1 MKIAILGC
9 GWLGFPLGKNLVAK
23 GHQVVGSVTSE
34 AKTIPLSEAGIQ
46 PVVLQ
51 LNPEANE
58 AILSDFLAADLLVIA
73 IPPRAGKYG
82 DSFHVEQIE
91 GILPSLQKST
101 IQKVVYISSTSVYPD
116 LGQVATEDSEVIPT
130 HSLIQVENL
139 LKNALGENVT
149 ILRCGGLMGQERI
162 PAKYFAGKTINTGA
176 IPVNYVHREDAVGV
190 VTTILEKGIFGE
202 TFNVVSPEHPVR
214 KEVYLKNCAELGFA
228 EPIFVEPETTIPYK
242 VIDATKLLNKTGYEF
257 RYANPLDYKYYDVV
271 CVK

>member
-9 GWLGFPLGKNLVAK
+9 GWLGFPLGQNLVKK
-23 GHQVVGSVTSE
+23 GYEVKGTVTSE
-34 AKTIPLSEAGIQ
+34 AKTTRLAEVGIQ

-51 LNPEANE
+51 LNPEADE
-58 AILSDFLAADLLVIA
+58 QALTTLLQAEVLVIA

-82 DSFHVEQIE
+82 DSFHVEQMK
-91 GILPSLQKST
+91 GILPTLQKST

-116 LGQVATEDSEVIPT
+116 LGQIATEDSEVIST

-139 LKNALGENVT
+139 LKNALGDNVT
-149 ILRCGGLMGQERI
+149 ILRCGGLMGAERI

-176 IPVNYVHREDAVGV
+176 IPVNYVHQEDAVGV

-214 KEVYLKNCAELGFA
+214 KEVYLKNCAELGFT
-228 EPIFVEPETTIPYK
+228 EPIFIEPETTIPYK
-242 VIDATKLLNKTGYEF
+242 VIDATKLLNKTGYKF
-257 RYANPLDYKYYDVV
+257 RYANPLDYKYQDGAR
-271 CVK
+271 

>member
-23 GHQVVGSVTSE
+23 GHQVIGSVTSE
-34 AKTIPLSEAGIQ
+34 AKTILLSEAGIS

-51 LNPEANE
+51 LNPEADE
-58 AILSDFLAADLLVIA
+58 QALTTLLQAEVLVIA

-82 DSFHVEQIE
+82 DSFHVEQMK
-91 GILPSLQKST
+91 GILPTLHKSS

-116 LGQVATEDSEVIPT
+116 LGQVATEDGEVIST

-139 LKNALGENVT
+139 LKNALGDNVT
-149 ILRCGGLMGQERI
+149 ILRCGGLMGAERI

-176 IPVNYVHREDAVGV
+176 IPVNYVHQEDAVGV

-214 KEVYLKNCAELGFA
+214 KEVYLKNCAELGFT
-228 EPIFVEPETTIPYK
+228 EPIFIESETTIPYK

-257 RYANPLDYKYYDVV
+257 RYANPVDYKYRDVV
-271 CVK
+271 C